1 MSKPS
6 SKVTQ
11 DQVNAAAW
19 KACDTFR
26 GAVDPTQYKDYI
38 LVMLFLKYISDTHKA
53 HRAELMARYGDDT
66 VRLVRALERERFQ
79 LPSGSS
85 FDELHKARGEADIG
99 ERINKALE
107 AIEEKNRSK
116 LEGVFRNIDFNS
128 ETLGRPTERN
138 RRLKALLED
147 FAKDEL
153 DLSPG
158 RVDVDVIGEC
168 YIYLISQFASDAG
181 KKAGEFYTPKSLAQL
196 LAKLAAAQKGQTI
209 FDPSC
214 GSGSLLLE
222 VSKEVGSLDFALFGQ
237 EVNGATWAL
246 ARMNMFLHGQDS
258 AVIKWC
264 NTLTGPELVESG
276 RLMQFD
282 RIVAN
287 PPFSLDKWGAEDAE
301 NDRFNRF
308 RRGVP
313 PKGNADYAF
322 VSHIVESLKPGAG
335 KAAVII
341 PHGVLFRGGAE
352 GRIRQKLLEE
362 NVIDTV
368 IGMPAGMFS
377 SVGIPVAIIIID
389 RSREPGGANAKRKD
403 VLFID
408 ASRDYLEN
416 KKQVT
421 LSDAQEKKIVET
433 YVSRKTIG
441 KYSHAA
447 TFEEIKENDFNL
459 NIPRYV
465 DTFEAEAVVDIAKV
479 QQEILDLEKKQAELR
494 VKMNQYLKELGLL
507 G

>member
-6 SKVTQ
+6 DKVNQ
-11 DQVNAAAW
+11 DQINAAAW

-53 HRAELMARYGDDT
+53 HRAEIIEKYGNDS
-66 VRLVRALERERFQ
+66 VRLARALERERFQ
-79 LPSGSS
+79 LPSGAS
-85 FDELHKARGEADIG
+85 FDELHKARNESDIG

-107 AIEEKNRSK
+107 SIEEKNISK

-128 ETLGRPTERN
+128 ETLGRPAERN

-147 FAKDEL
+147 FAKPEL

-181 KKAGEFYTPKSLAQL
+181 KRAGEFYTPAVMSRL
-196 LAKLAAAQKGQTI
+196 LAKLADAKKGHTI
-209 FDPSC
+209 LDPAC

-222 VSKEVGSLDFALFGQ
+222 AAKQADEKDFALFGQ
-237 EVNGATWAL
+237 EVNGSTWAL
-246 ARMNMFLHGQDS
+246 VRMNMFLHGQDS

-264 NTLTGPELVESG
+264 NTLTSPELVQNG

-282 RIVAN
+282 RVVAN
-287 PPFSLDKWGAEDAE
+287 PPFSLDKWGFEEAQ
-301 NDRFNRF
+301 NDKYNRF
-308 RRGVP
+308 SRGVP
-313 PKGNADYAF
+313 PKSVADYAF
-322 VSHIVESLKPGAG
+322 VSHIVESLKPTSG
-335 KAAVII
+335 KAAII
-341 PHGVLFRGGAE
+341 VPHGVLFRGGAE
-352 GRIRQKLLEE
+352 GRIREKLLQE
-362 NVIDTV
+362 NLIDAV
-368 IGMPAGMFS
+368 IGLPAGMFS
-377 SVGIPVAIIIID
+377 STGIPVAILVID
-389 RSREPGGANAKRKD
+389 RSREQGGANAKRKD

-408 ASRDYLEN
+408 ASRDYIED
-416 KKQVT
+416 KKQVN
-421 LSDAQEKKIVET
+421 LSEAQEKKIIDT
-433 YVSRKTIG
+433 YFSRTAIE

-447 TFEEIKENDFNL
+447 TFEELRENDFNL

-479 QQEILDLEKKQAELR
+479 QQEILALEKKQDELR
-494 VKMNQYLKELGLL
+494 LKMNQYLKELGL
-507 G
+507 